1 MHELFARTYR
11 PFLYQYVTFFKK
23 SRFLF
28 FFFFQVQVGFISNR
42 KKSRGK
48 NFYRRKILSLRRVVP
63 KRRRKTF
70 TITNYTFVAA
80 SFSFFFFFCF
90 FLFFNNLLHKFGD
103 KWESVEKQIRVCM
116 HMHETSKLTSQP
128 YGTSQSQRA
137 RHTSSDTIAILS
149 KHVLSSL
156 F

>member
-80 SFSFFFFFCF
+80 SFSFFFFFFFCF
-90 FLFFNNLLHKFGD
+90 LTICCISL
-103 KWESVEKQIRVCM
+103 
-116 HMHETSKLTSQP
+116 ETSGNRWKSKYASACICTR
-128 YGTSQSQRA
+128 RA
-137 RHTSSDTIAILS
+137 N
-149 KHVLSSL
+149 
-156 F
+156 